1 MLNSSLLISTYNWPQ
16 ALEVCLLS
24 VAKQSVQPDE
34 VIICDDGSRPETTAL
49 IDSMR
54 EIFTVPVIHI
64 WQPDEGFQLSR
75 IRNKGIS
82 TAKGDYIIQ
91 VDGDLILHRH
101 FIKDHLTFRKKGF
114 FTTGSRMLLSAHT
127 TENILKATS
136 TDIKGHSKGN
146 KNYLNSRRVPILH
159 NFFSLRYKN
168 KGRHKYYV
176 KGCNM
181 AFWKEDLLRVNG
193 YNEDFSGW
201 GREDSELA
209 IRLMNAG
216 VGKRFLKFGGVC
228 YHMFHKEASKALE
241 DRNIKM
247 MEEAI
252 YNKVCRSSRGLDQYI
267 KAKSDLPTV
276 AFPPSVANVTNNQ
289 ERSKSEI

>member
-1 MLNSSLLISTYNWPQ
+1 MLNCSLLVSTYNWPE

-24 VAKQSVQPDE
+24 IAKQSVKPDE
-34 VIICDDGSRPETTAL
+34 IIICDDGSRSQTEEL
-49 IDSMR
+49 INPMR
-54 EIFTVPVIHI
+54 DIFSVPLIHI
-64 WQPDEGFQLSR
+64 WQPDEGFQLSK

-82 TAKGDYIIQ
+82 TARGEYIIQ

-101 FIKDHLTFRKKGF
+101 FIKDHLSFHKKGF
-114 FTTGSRMLLSAHT
+114 FTTGSRMLLSPET

-146 KNYLNSRRVPILH
+146 KNYLNSRRIPFLH

-201 GREDSELA
+201 GREDSEIA

-216 VGKRFLKFGGVC
+216 VQKRFLKFGGVC
-228 YHMFHKEASKALE
+228 YHLFHKENSKA
-241 DRNIKM
+241 
-247 MEEAI
+247 MEEKNIQMMKEAI
-252 YNKVCRSSRGLDQYI
+252 DKKTCRSHKGLDQYFT
-267 KAKSDLPTV
+267 PG
-276 AFPPSVANVTNNQ
+276 
-289 ERSKSEI
+289 